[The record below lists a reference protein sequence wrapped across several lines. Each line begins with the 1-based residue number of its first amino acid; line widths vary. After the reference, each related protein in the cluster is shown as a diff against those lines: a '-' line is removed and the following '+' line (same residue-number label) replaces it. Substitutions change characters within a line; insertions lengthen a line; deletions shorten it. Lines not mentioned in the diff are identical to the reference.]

1 MTTLDHVASTWLA
14 IAKSPQCVCSC
25 VSASRSEC
33 LCFHK
38 NDKKKGVGGGVIKK
52 DEEMSVIEKL
62 YCVLCCTS
70 SMVFATMVKSQQ
82 IAISTMIMKKIII
95 SPKGTIMTSVKN
107 NTEDVNQFPCSKA

>member
-38 NDKKKGVGGGVIKK
+38 NDKKNGVGVIKK

-70 SMVFATMVKSQQ
+70 SVVFATMVKSQQ

>member
-1 MTTLDHVASTWLA
+1 M
-14 IAKSPQCVCSC
+14 
-25 VSASRSEC
+25 
-33 LCFHK
+33 
-38 NDKKKGVGGGVIKK
+38 GGVIKK

-70 SMVFATMVKSQQ
+70 SVVFATMVKSQQ